1 MTSPPGSGG
10 ISSISRFALPALGF
24 GVGLRAP
31 HHGWVLDHLEGG
43 LGVDWLEAISEN
55 YLDSGGFPRHVLDR
69 VADRYPVVLHGVSMS
84 IGSVDPLDLDYLARL
99 RRLADAVG
107 AAWVSDHI
115 CWTGVAGVNTHDLLP
130 VPFTEEALAHM
141 AERVRMV
148 QDVLERPLVLEN
160 PSSYV
165 GFTASTMPE
174 EEFVARLV
182 TEADCAL
189 LLDVNNLYVSAVNH
203 GTDPHAYLAALPLDR
218 VVQIHLAGHTDAGT
232 HLMDTHDGPVTPPVW
247 DLYAAVLA
255 RSGPVST
262 LLEWDDRLP
271 SFPDLVHHLGPA
283 RQLAERAVPAARA
296 AVAAAVAGG

>member
-1 MTSPPGSGG
+1 
-10 ISSISRFALPALGF
+10 LGF

-31 HHGWVLDHLEGG
+31 HHGWVLDQLDGG
-43 LGVDWLEAISEN
+43 LGVDWLEVISEN

-69 VADRYPVVLHGVSMS
+69 VAERYPVVLHGVSMS
-84 IGSVDPLDLDYLARL
+84 IGSVDPLDFDYLAKL

-232 HLMDTHDGPVTPPVW
+232 HLVDTHDGPVAPLVW

-255 RSGPVST
+255 RTGPVST

-271 SFPDLVHHLGPA
+271 SFPDLVRHLGPA
-283 RQLAERAVPAARA
+283 RQLAERAEPAAG
-296 AVAAAVAGG
+296 VAAAAAGG